1 MVVAIAKRVRT
12 NAGVAHRAVNRRQ
25 RPWTSEHDVNRS
37 PRLVPAAS
45 WWPRA
50 ERATPWDR
58 IKDDRECIPL
68 KTLLLTSLLLL
79 AAVLEWVA

>member
-1 MVVAIAKRVRT
+1 MGVAIAKRVRT
-12 NAGVAHRAVNRRQ
+12 NAGVASRAANRRQ
-25 RPWTSEHDVNRS
+25 RPWAYEHNVNSR

-45 WWPRA
+45 WWRA

-68 KTLLLTSLLLL
+68 KALLLTSLLLL
-79 AAVLEWVA
+79 VAVLEWVA